1 MRLKWKLGLLAG
13 AAVLLV
19 GGGSVVSS
27 LQDANWMRVRLV
39 EAVEAR
45 TGRHLTI
52 DHLHVWIL
60 PFPWVEARGVRFSGV
75 EEGGPD
81 MLTADEIRAR
91 LALMPLFHHRIVL
104 NDVSIVQP
112 HISVRRLADGRAD
125 WQFTPKPDTAQASS
139 PGTPSSGSMHWN
151 LGVTSIHITKADLQ
165 WQDMQRHRS
174 GWLPLDVLRASNL
187 EGSKP
192 EFEVRSTKG
201 KGQVLLTA
209 QTGQLMPQ
217 MAQTLPIQA
226 KVTFSVEG
234 HPAGLAHLDGTIA
247 DPAGKR
253 AYALNFGSSLGQL
266 KALETFFP
274 HAALPDGQN
283 ISVDAILGGEGDQ
296 PVVQGLHVRTGPI
309 DASRVVPGGA
319 ISRMTLDATRPE
331 DRLAVL
337 VDGKLGAQALGL
349 RGTVGTLAQITAL
362 ALHPEQ
368 TDMPA
373 DLMIMDGASS
383 LRVSGTLGGGRSAL
397 DGHGVLDHLALGE
410 DRPTVESLKVDGHVE
425 AANTLALVREHDVPQ
440 VIRGITAAVDVQAP
454 QVKWR
459 GLTWTHVSAHVTV
472 QNAKLTAD
480 PITAEG
486 SGVQQSGRVVYDAS
500 GAVPQNDI
508 AAHPV
513 VLPVE
518 FVQEWAGAPPLLQ
531 GALTLVGAVSVQ
543 GTDMAT
549 RRRTISGHI
558 GASVVDGSIG
568 GPALRT
574 LLGPNV
580 PLKGKMPVRCFGTH
594 MQLGDGVARV
604 DLLGLESDFL
614 SLHGHGTVGL
624 ENQALDLHL
633 SPRVALGGASAASDV
648 RVTGTFAAPVPK
660 MEPTYG
666 GRYGINIGGDDGG
679 GDNCPTLLSSAREGG
694 AGPAP
699 SAPKA
704 GKEGKVMN
712 MLRGLGLFK

>member
-27 LQDANWMRVRLV
+27 MQDANWMRVRLT

-45 TGRHLTI
+45 TGRHLAI

-81 MLTADEIRAR
+81 MLTAGEIRAR

-104 NDVSIVQP
+104 NDVSIIEP
-112 HISVRRLADGRAD
+112 HISVRRLVDGRAD
-125 WQFTPKPDTAQASS
+125 WHFAPRPETAQDTT
-139 PGTPSSGSMHWN
+139 PGKPSSGSMHWN
-151 LGVTSIHITKADLQ
+151 LGVTGVHITKADVQ
-165 WQDMQRHRS
+165 WQDMLRHRS
-174 GWLPLDVLRASNL
+174 GWLPLDVVRASNL

-192 EFEVRSTKG
+192 EFEVKASKG
-201 KGQVLLTA
+201 KGQFLLTA
-209 QTGQLMPQ
+209 QTGQLLRDA
-217 MAQTLPIQA
+217 AQTLPVQA
-226 KVTFSVEG
+226 RMTFTVDG

-247 DPAGKR
+247 DPDGKR
-253 AYALNFGSSLGQL
+253 AYTLNFGSSVGQL
-266 KALETFFP
+266 QTLETFFP

-283 ISVDAILGGEGDQ
+283 ISIDAIIGGQGDQ
-296 PVVQGLHVRTGPI
+296 PQVQGLHVRTGPV
-309 DASRVVPGGA
+309 DASRLVPGAA
-319 ISRMTLDATRPE
+319 INRMTLDATRPE

-362 ALHPEQ
+362 ALNPEQ

-383 LRVSGTLGGGRSAL
+383 LRVAGSLGGGRSTL
-397 DGHGVLDHLALGE
+397 DGHGVLDHLALG
-410 DRPTVESLKVDGHVE
+410 DGRPTVENLKVDGHVE
-425 AANTLALVREHDVPQ
+425 AANTLALVHEHDVQQ
-440 VIRGITAAVDVQAP
+440 VIRGMTAAVDVQAP
-454 QVKWR
+454 QVVWR
-459 GLTWTHVSAHVTV
+459 GLTWTQVSAHVTV
-472 QNAKLTAD
+472 QNGKLTAD
-480 PITAEG
+480 PIKAEG
-486 SGVQQSGRVVYDAS
+486 SGVQQSGRFAYDAS
-500 GAVPQNDI
+500 GAVPQVDM

-518 FVQEWAGAPPLLQ
+518 FVQEWTGAPALLQ
-531 GALTLVGAVSVQ
+531 GAMTVVGAVSVQ
-543 GTDMAT
+543 GADASTQ
-549 RRRTISGHI
+549 RRTITGHI

-594 MQLGDGVARV
+594 MQVGDGVARV
-604 DLLGLESDFL
+604 DMLGLESDFL

-648 RVTGTFAAPVPK
+648 RVTGTFAAPVPQ

-679 GDNCPTLLSSAREGG
+679 GDNCPALLSSAREGG
-694 AGPAP
+694 TGPAP